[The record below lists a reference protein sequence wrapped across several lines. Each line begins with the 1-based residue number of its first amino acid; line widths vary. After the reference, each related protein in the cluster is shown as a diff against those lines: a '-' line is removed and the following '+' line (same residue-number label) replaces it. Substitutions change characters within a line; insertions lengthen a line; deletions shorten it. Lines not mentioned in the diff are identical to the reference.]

1 MAENNQLSPD
11 DIQEIFGS
19 VMKAAE
25 AEIKQKPA
33 AAAPEPPAPS
43 VSEEQDTED
52 FLKRAREIEKEFA
65 KKTESSAV
73 TTSAGIILGETE
85 KEAMIRMYEELSS
98 ELRLVL
104 LSLTSEKA
112 VNNMML
118 RSLEKTALIHPVLKN
133 TNWDSD
139 GKLKENGSIDVERLM
154 KNIKQ
159 ESGGPAEKTA
169 AALME
174 LIAVRLKAVK
184 AGMGAEG
191 LAKAAAA
198 INKKFL
204 IAEAGYPKTVSNL
217 IKDKVTGPAF
227 QKTGL

>member
-1 MAENNQLSPD
+1 VAENNQLSLD

-25 AEIKQKPA
+25 AQAPEKTE
-33 AAAPEPPAPS
+33 AAAPAPPAPA
-43 VSEEQDTED
+43 EQDTED
-52 FLKRAREIEKEFA
+52 FIRRAREIEKEFA
-65 KKTESSAV
+65 KKTENSNVAAP
-73 TTSAGIILGETE
+73 AGVVLDETE
-85 KEAMIRMYEELSS
+85 KEAMIKMYEELSS
-98 ELRLVL
+98 ELRLTIM
-104 LSLTSEKA
+104 SFTSEKA

-118 RSLEKTALIHPVLKN
+118 RSLEKTALAHPVLKN

-139 GKLKENGSIDVERLM
+139 GKLKENGAIDVERLM

-159 ESGGPAEKTA
+159 ESDGGAEKTA

-174 LIAVRLKAVK
+174 LLAIRFKAVK
-184 AGMGAEG
+184 AAMGAEG

-204 IAEAGYPKTVSNL
+204 IAEAGYPRSVSDL
-217 IKDKVTGPAF
+217 IKGKVTGPAV
-227 QKTGL
+227 KKAEN